1 MSTESSNNKSVA
13 HSHAGHRQ
21 RLKQLFLDSGNFDN
35 FQPHQVL
42 ELLLYYVIPQRDT
55 NDIAHKLIDRFGSVE
70 GVLNA
75 SVDEL
80 QEIAWIKQEA
90 STYLK
95 LFDALERY
103 RRLNSNSVPV
113 KLDKPE
119 KVIEFLKPR
128 YYGKKNEVSMIT
140 CVDRACNVMG
150 CYTLLEGTINFTS
163 INTRKVLETTIRSN
177 APCVI
182 LSHNHPVGSPNPSQS
197 DVESTRAI
205 IRLLSQVEVKV
216 LDHVILS
223 PNGEFSMAQSLKYA
237 MMFN

>member
-1 MSTESSNNKSVA
+1 MDKDLSNKRTLS
-13 HSHAGHRQ
+13 HSHSGHRQ
-21 RLKQLFLDSGNFDN
+21 RLKQLFLDEGNFDN

-55 NDIAHKLIDRFGSVE
+55 NEIAHNLIDRFGSVE

-75 SVDEL
+75 SAEEL
-80 QEIAWIKQEA
+80 QEIAWVKQEA

-103 RRLNSNSVPV
+103 RRLNSNKIPI
-113 KLDKPE
+113 KLDAPE
-119 KVIEFLKPR
+119 KVIEYLKPR

-140 CVDRACNVMG
+140 CVDRNCNVMG

-163 INTRKVLETTIRSN
+163 INARKVLETTIRSN

-182 LSHNHPVGSPNPSQS
+182 LSHNHPVGSPKPSQA
-197 DVESTRAI
+197 DIESTRAI

-223 PNGEFSMAQSLKYA
+223 PDGEFSMAQSSRFAL
-237 MMFN
+237 MFK